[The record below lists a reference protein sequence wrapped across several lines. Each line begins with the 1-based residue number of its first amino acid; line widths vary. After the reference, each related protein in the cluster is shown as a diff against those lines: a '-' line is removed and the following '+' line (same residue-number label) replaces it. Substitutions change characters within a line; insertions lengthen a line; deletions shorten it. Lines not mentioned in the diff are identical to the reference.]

1 MSTPE
6 LIEID
11 MDENEREPDFL
22 DSVEGEISFF
32 RSVSRA
38 RPVGVHRHFHILS
51 IRNAI
56 LRETG
61 HSLKVERIWEK
72 LRECYDLDGLDGFHV
87 NESAFESPS
96 SSHSNSPQPGE
107 RERISP
113 SENLFIHPH
122 FHKEYA
128 LPMDEGVDALVVARR
143 MRITPSIASSSRS
156 ASPTRTSPAVA
167 EKEAVSAPAPST
179 TGGTGRGRGG
189 RRGKGRGRGTDKTKG
204 RVDMAGLV
212 AGDSDSSALTQE
224 SGDEGPPATPRESA
238 TGTDGG
244 TEYADDDEVEVQE
257 VQQPTASTGT
267 GRGRGRGRGRGAS
280 SRGRASWAGRGGKK
294 RKK

>member
-1 MSTPE
+1 
-6 LIEID
+6 
-11 MDENEREPDFL
+11 EREPDFL

-38 RPVGVHRHFHILS
+38 RPIGVHRHFHVLA

-56 LRETG
+56 LRDTG
-61 HSLKVERIWEK
+61 HPLKVERIWEK

-107 RERISP
+107 RERVSP

-128 LPMDEGVDALVVARR
+128 LPHDEALEAIVVERR
-143 MRITPSIASSSRS
+143 MRDTPSIPSSSRS
-156 ASPTRTSPAVA
+156 ASPTPQTPAA
-167 EKEAVSAPAPST
+167 TEKEAGGAPTPAA
-179 TGGTGRGRGG
+179 GGTGRGRGG
-189 RRGKGRGRGTDKTKG
+189 RRGKGRGRGADRAKG

-224 SGDEGPPATPRESA
+224 SADEGPPATSRGSA
-238 TGTDGG
+238 TGTDG
-244 TEYADDDEVEVQE
+244 TEYAEDDEPEVQE
-257 VQQPTASTGT
+257 
-267 GRGRGRGRGRGAS
+267 
-280 SRGRASWAGRGGKK
+280 
-294 RKK
+294 